1 MAGPPPQLET
11 DDLEQLV
18 DTKTAEK
25 IKSQNRREAETF
37 LVLPENW
44 QVVQLL
50 GFING
55 GCWKYAPM
63 GGIVGMDY
71 LQIESLL
78 KLLGHTRKKR
88 QKLFSKLRWIER
100 GALSHFNKRKG

>member
-1 MAGPPPQLET
+1 MAGAPPQLET
-11 DDLEQLV
+11 DGLEQLV
-18 DTKTAEK
+18 DTQTAEK

-37 LVLPENW
+37 PVLPENW
-44 QVVQLL
+44 QVTQLL

-71 LQIESLL
+71 PQIESLL
-78 KLLGHTRKKR
+78 KLLGYARKKR
-88 QKLFSKLRWIER
+88 QKLFRQLQWIER
-100 GALSHFNKRKG
+100 GALKQFNKST